1 MAKVFYKN
9 FSLCCELTNF
19 AVEKVSISNPYC
31 FPAFF
36 LSIFPLQ
43 LCTILWINVPRIFLS
58 LVVRETTSPRVIG
71 FASDSIRHRCAFHV
85 KSFQGFLIPAYT
97 LLLSFSSLFFF
108 LFESSSRSY
117 TFPLKILGDREN
129 SDDTFPLF
137 LSLSHPG
144 RFWPLVLSNT
154 LTNARGNDRASRS
167 QFISR
172 VKLIFN
178 ATMLYR

>member
-19 AVEKVSISNPYC
+19 AVEKVSISNPCC

-108 LFESSSRSY
+108 IRNLPHDLIRFLLKSSGTARTAMIHFLSFS
-117 TFPLKILGDREN
+117 
-129 SDDTFPLF
+129 LF
-137 LSLSHPG
+137 LIQGDFG
-144 RFWPLVLSNT
+144 RSF
-154 LTNARGNDRASRS
+154 
-167 QFISR
+167 
-172 VKLIFN
+172 
-178 ATMLYR
+178 YRIL

>member
-1 MAKVFYKN
+1 MLRINQFHGRKSLDFKSLLFPCVFP
-9 FSLCCELTNF
+9 FD
-19 AVEKVSISNPYC
+19 
-31 FPAFF
+31 
-36 LSIFPLQ
+36 FPLAIMHHPLDQ
-43 LCTILWINVPRIFLS
+43 RIFLS

-108 LFESSSRSY
+108 LSESSSRSY

>member
-19 AVEKVSISNPYC
+19 AVEKVSISNPLFPCVFPFDFPLAIMHHPLDQRSSNLFIPRRKGNNIASRYRFRLRFDPTPLC
-31 FPAFF
+31 FPCKILPRISYPGLYSSPFFFFSLFF
-36 LSIFPLQ
+36 LS
-43 LCTILWINVPRIFLS
+43 
-58 LVVRETTSPRVIG
+58 
-71 FASDSIRHRCAFHV
+71 
-85 KSFQGFLIPAYT
+85 
-97 LLLSFSSLFFF
+97 
-108 LFESSSRSY
+108 ESSSRSY

-144 RFWPLVLSNT
+144 RFWPLVLSNI